1 MSFIEAAILGL
12 IQGLTEFLP
21 ISSSA
26 HLRIAGEFLPS
37 ATDPGATFTAI
48 TQIGTEIAVLVFF
61 WKDITRIIGKWFR
74 HFFVAKGRRADAAG
88 RISRDDP
95 DVRMGWLIIIG
106 TVPIVLAG
114 FFLQEYIRDAF
125 RSLWIVAIVLI
136 VFGLILGVADRL
148 GRRTRELTDLTY
160 GHGVL
165 FGLAQMLALV
175 PGVSRSG
182 ATTTMGLALGYSRP
196 AAARY
201 AFLLAVPAVFGSG
214 FYELY
219 SAFTCDPASGDVC
232 TPAVYGPLETLL
244 ATVVA
249 FGVGLAVIAGL
260 MAYISKRSFLPF
272 VVYRV
277 LLGGTL
283 LVLLSTG
290 VIQP

>member
-48 TQIGTEIAVLVFF
+48 TQIGTEIAVMVFF

-74 HFFVAKGRRADAAG
+74 HFGAAKGRRADASG
-88 RISRDDP
+88 SIPRNDP

-136 VFGLILGVADRL
+136 VFGLILGVADWL
-148 GRRTRELTDLTY
+148 GKRTRELTDLTY
-160 GHGVL
+160 PHGIL
-165 FGLAQMLALV
+165 YGLGQMLALV

-182 ATTTMGLALGYSRP
+182 ATTTVGLALGYTRP

-201 AFLLAVPAVFGSG
+201 AFLLAIPAVIGAGVF
-214 FYELY
+214 ELQEIP
-219 SAFTCDPASGDVC
+219 DGDNLYGWGPTVVATVVSFVVGYAAIAWLLRYVTTHSY
-232 TPAVYGPLETLL
+232 TPFVLYRVALGIATLVLL
-244 ATVVA
+244 ATGVLVA
-249 FGVGLAVIAGL
+249 
-260 MAYISKRSFLPF
+260 
-272 VVYRV
+272 
-277 LLGGTL
+277 
-283 LVLLSTG
+283 
-290 VIQP
+290 

>member
-1 MSFIEAAILGL
+1 MNLLDAIILGL

-48 TQIGTEIAVLVFF
+48 TQLGTELAVLLYF

-74 HFFVAKGRRADAAG
+74 SFGPRSGEHAEGGARGVPRN
-88 RISRDDP
+88 DP

-106 TVPIVLAG
+106 TLPIVIVGYLA
-114 FFLQEYIRDAF
+114 QEYIRDTF
-125 RSLWIVAIVLI
+125 RSLWLVAIVLI
-136 VFGLILGVADRL
+136 VFGVLLGLADWL

-160 GHGVL
+160 PHGL
-165 FGLAQMLALV
+165 AYGLAQMLALI

-182 ATTTMGLALGYSRP
+182 ATTTMGLALGYTRP

-201 AFLLAVPAVFGSG
+201 AFLLAIPAVFGSG
-214 FYELY
+214 LYELVTAIREPG
-219 SAFTCDPASGDVC
+219 SSPFGWIEIAA
-232 TPAVYGPLETLL
+232 

-272 VVYRV
+272 VIYRL

-283 LVLLSTG
+283 IVLLSTG
-290 VIQP
+290 VLAPL